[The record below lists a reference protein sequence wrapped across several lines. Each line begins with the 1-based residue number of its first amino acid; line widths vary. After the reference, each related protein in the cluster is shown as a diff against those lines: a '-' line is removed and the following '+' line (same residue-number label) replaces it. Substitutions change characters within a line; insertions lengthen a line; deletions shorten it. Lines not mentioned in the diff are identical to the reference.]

1 MRKIDKSMQG
11 LKKVLK
17 DKTLFREYAE
27 FCKNECCVENTVS
40 FFFFFFFFFLYIYII
55 YYINYKI

>member
-40 FFFFFFFFFLYIYII
+40 FFFFFFFFFFFIYIYNIL
-55 YYINYKI
+55 Y